1 MLKIATFN
9 LFNYIEPPFACYDFD
24 RIYEQPQWQK
34 KQHWIRRY
42 LAEHQPDVIGFQE
55 VFSPGSLQQ
64 LLNDC
69 EYPYFAVVDSAEVIE
84 DYIYRSP
91 VVAIASRYP
100 IKGVTAVIP
109 DQDMALAMGLNE
121 TYQFSRKPLR
131 ATIELPHLGL
141 TDCYVVHFK
150 SKRPMIESVTTE
162 LTTTKAVL
170 NAFSEQ
176 MCGSWGSSIQR
187 GSEAALLF
195 QQMIGRRQETGYP
208 MLLMG
213 DFNDVLDSGVLS
225 HLMMDTL
232 RFNSDPQAQAI
243 ITQFCLQDSW
253 ALYQTVTER
262 YQATTECLPTKSDRT
277 PRPPTHYY
285 GAKGSVLDYILLS
298 CEFDARYQQSLY
310 EVSNYH
316 TYDRHLINPIFDRD
330 SESTDHAVVQIS
342 LKLRA

>member
-24 RIYEQPQWQK
+24 RIYEQHQWQK
-34 KQHWIRRY
+34 KQHWISRY

-55 VFSPGSLQQ
+55 VFSPNSLQQ
-64 LLNDC
+64 LLNGCD
-69 EYPYFAVVDSAEVIE
+69 YPYFTVVDSAEVIE

-100 IKGVTAVIP
+100 IKSVAAVHP

-121 TYQFSRKPLR
+121 AYQFSRKPLR
-131 ATIELPHLGL
+131 ASIDLPHLGI
-141 TDCYVVHFK
+141 TDCYVVHLK
-150 SKRPMIESVTTE
+150 SKRPMFDTETTE

-170 NAFSEQ
+170 SAFSEQ
-176 MCGSWGSSIQR
+176 MCGNWGSSIQR

-195 QQMIGRRQETGYP
+195 QQMIIRRQETGNP

-213 DFNDVLDSGVLS
+213 DFNDILDNGVLN
-225 HLMMDTL
+225 HLMMDNL

-243 ITQFCLQDSW
+243 IEQFCLQDSW
-253 ALYQTVTER
+253 ALYQT
-262 YQATTECLPTKSDRT
+262 ATDHLPEKADSS
-277 PRPPTHYY
+277 PRPATHYY

-298 CEFDARYQQSLY
+298 CEFDAQYQQSVY
-310 EVSNYH
+310 EVTNYH

-342 LKLRA
+342 LKLRP